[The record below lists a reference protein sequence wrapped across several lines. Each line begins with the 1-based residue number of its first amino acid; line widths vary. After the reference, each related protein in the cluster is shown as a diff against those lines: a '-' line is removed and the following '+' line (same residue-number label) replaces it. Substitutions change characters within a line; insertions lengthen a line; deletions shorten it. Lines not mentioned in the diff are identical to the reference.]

1 MLVEIMLDIVFYADS
16 GICAAFLVLP
26 NKKMSINWSKIE
38 GNWYLCRAALES
50 HAEWGSYKKKN

>member
-26 NKKMSINWSKIE
+26 NNKMSINWSKIQ
-38 GNWYLCRAALES
+38 GNWYSC
-50 HAEWGSYKKKN
+50 